1 MNDEHGCSPDLQS
14 LRGKSIYQSAKE
26 QSRKPEPQPLITEV
40 GQQDAEWGT
49 INWRKTGAEIGHW
62 CPQQWGVHSSLSK

>member
-26 QSRKPEPQPLITEV
+26 QSRKPEPQPDHR
-40 GQQDAEWGT
+40 GWAARPRMGY
-49 INWRKTGAEIGHW
+49 N
-62 CPQQWGVHSSLSK
+62 